1 MSKLVLK
8 ALLILN
14 LALIFGKSIP
24 QMVIWF
30 KNLPNIWFRS
40 NFDSKTCQ
48 TFDSVR
54 WRGSASRGRACW
66 EMWRTLW
73 TKMSRSDNISLTPLA
88 ARITQAGMVTARSY
102 THSVEKWCAFLHKQ
116 YPLPNLALQM
126 FNLALQMFNLALQ
139 MFSSTLIET
148 CVPHMSMLDVLRYQI
163 GTVFLTLVSHLRM
176 YMSYRFC
183 LLFLSSVALAPHKEF
198 ICLN

>member
-102 THSVEKWCAFLHKQ
+102 THSVEKWCAFLHKHLHKQ
-116 YPLPNLALQM
+116 YPLP
-126 FNLALQMFNLALQ
+126 NLALQ